1 MWRLWR
7 VAEAGQLRPHSR
19 CGAGG
24 SVAAWSPVAAHK
36 VSLVTLVTMTDTSGG
51 EGDED
56 EDFSSDFEQSFC
68 NETTDHLY
76 LFIETLTG
84 TSFEMKVSPFETI
97 VSIKAKLQ
105 QLEGIPVSQQ
115 HLLYNNS
122 ELPSQSSLYECE
134 VPDGATLKLVLS
146 MRGGPINTR
155 RDPGHQLQQAVEQS
169 REELL
174 EHIPEGGHVTVL
186 VFRDGDQINLYH
198 VLERPDGSYSPLS
211 DSWSGS
217 SIRNLFAENE
227 DPEIQERLQE
237 NANTM
242 SKMQDI
248 RCRIDEKKSK
258 RLSKTSESIRTRSK
272 RTHLSILPPLKTSE
286 ENEGDL
292 KNLTSVSEIQKSSN
306 HFQTN
311 RLLNRRE
318 PLPRVKDVKTSVDL
332 PDTASSTACKALSA
346 RGRAPPQPQRYEH
359 CSLPARLQGG
369 RRWISADV
377 GELKKTVDSQDS
389 VSPVLFSS
397 VRSEK
402 SEFKKK
408 AEKLTQGFATRRPR
422 LYSPPS
428 SDTNMSRGKSL
439 KNLDEPTSNENIQ
452 SPNICDSVA
461 PFENRRVPSLHLE
474 NEKSTNMAESL
485 MSQHKQEADKQMS
498 SLHQEPQSL
507 ERRLA
512 SRGRVKALASPLR
525 RTVLASPK
533 LNSPRSGR
541 GSAGKLRP
549 SYQTR
554 PLSGPKHR
562 GGGGGGRARCGGAD
576 CRKKLTITNT
586 FVCRCSAS
594 FCPLH
599 RHPESHACTFD
610 YKAEG
615 RRLLKAANPLVS
627 LPKLPKI

>member
-1 MWRLWR
+1 MAGGGWR
-7 VAEAGQLRPHSR
+7 VAEAGQLRPHST
-19 CGAGG
+19 GAGG
-24 SVAAWSPVAAHK
+24 DCWCSVAASSPVAAHK
-36 VSLVTLVTMTDTSGG
+36 VSLVTMTDTSGG
-51 EGDED
+51 EGDEE

-68 NETTDHLY
+68 NETSDHLY

-115 HLLYNNS
+115 HLLYNNT
-122 ELPSQSSLYECE
+122 ELPSAKSLYECE

-155 RDPGHQLQQAVEQS
+155 RVALQEQAGELQQVVEQS
-169 REELL
+169 KEELL

-258 RLSKTSESIRTRSK
+258 RLSKTESKRTRSK
-272 RTHLSILPPLKTSE
+272 RTPLSILPPLKNSE
-286 ENEGDL
+286 ENEGDF
-292 KNLTSVSEIQKSSN
+292 KNLTSVSEIHKSSN

-318 PLPRVKDVKTSVDL
+318 PLPRVKDVKTSIDL
-332 PDTASSTACKALSA
+332 PDTAPATACKALSA
-346 RGRAPPQPQRYEH
+346 RGRGPQLQQRYEH
-359 CSLPARLQGG
+359 CSLPARVQGSSS

-389 VSPVLFSS
+389 VSPVLLSS

-408 AEKLTQGFATRRPR
+408 AEKLTQGFTTRRTR

-439 KNLDEPTSNENIQ
+439 KNVDEPTFNV
-452 SPNICDSVA
+452 CDSVA
-461 PFENRRVPSLHLE
+461 PLENRRVPSLHLE

-498 SLHQEPQSL
+498 SLHQEPQSC

-541 GSAGKLRP
+541 GSAPKLRP

-610 YKAEG
+610 YKTEG